1 MGVDDMLTTNA
12 VQSTRPKRALT
23 ASGKLL
29 DASNSAAPTLSA
41 HREAIQENL
50 RRAEAVAQ
58 RLPPATSVTMGSST
72 NQASTPQSR
81 NRSVTTEGSDP
92 DKHQSDSESEQRQL
106 GEFQVI
112 MLHLLKSCT
121 YHFSKKKVTHYGDWF
136 RRRWDSHWEKSAF
149 SK

>member
-1 MGVDDMLTTNA
+1 MGVYAMLTTNTI
-12 VQSTRPKRALT
+12 QSMRPKWAFT

-29 DASNSAAPTLSA
+29 DALNSAAPTLST
-41 HREAIQENL
+41 HREAIQGNL
-50 RRAEAVAQ
+50 RHAEEAAQ
-58 RLPPATSVTMGSST
+58 QLQPATSVTMGSST

-112 MLHLLKSCT
+112 MLHLLNSHT
-121 YHFSKKKVTHYGDWF
+121 YHFSKKKVMHYSDWF
-136 RRRWDSHWEKSAF
+136 RWKWDSCWEKSAF
-149 SK
+149 SE